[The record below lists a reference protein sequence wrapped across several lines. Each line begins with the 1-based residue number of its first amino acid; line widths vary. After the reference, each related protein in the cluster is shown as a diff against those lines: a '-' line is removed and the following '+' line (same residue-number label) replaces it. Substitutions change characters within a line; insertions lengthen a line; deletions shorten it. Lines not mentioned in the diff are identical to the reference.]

1 VVVVAVG
8 TSSYALRQ
16 SHSGPV
22 RLVLLQS
29 DGWVSVVVVS
39 SMVVLT
45 FLLLARALILLLL

>member
-29 DGWVSVVVVS
+29 DGWVSVMVVS